1 MMKRK
6 ETRLLVEN
14 WRRHLVG
21 KKPVSEPV
29 NEMFGFG
36 KKTVD
41 IKAMI
46 SNRLEKVRQEIN
58 DAEQNI
64 IDRAGDQYNSVRV
77 LNDLVRAHHL
87 NIVRGQVLLFLAECL
102 DKHDEIKIKGKFT
115 EDMLDDLVTGNTN
128 LKQTSFNNV
137 IKSNIRGL
145 SEYFNKSFD
154 CSDAAGNDN
163 TIRARSKWAKLSV
176 LLTNSRD
183 DNIQNFLE
191 RENLYKIVQ
200 WMIDNNK

>member
-29 NEMFGFG
+29 NEIFGFG

-46 SNRLEKVRQEIN
+46 SNRLEKVKQEIN

-64 IDRAGDQYNSVRV
+64 IERAGDQYNSVSV
-77 LNDLVRAHHL
+77 LNDLVHGQHI

-102 DKHDEIKIKGKFT
+102 DNHDERKIKGKFT
-115 EDMLDDLVTGNTN
+115 EDMLDDLVAGNT
-128 LKQTSFNNV
+128 KQNNTFDDV
-137 IKSNIRGL
+137 IKSNVRSL
-145 SEYFNKSFD
+145 SKYFNKSFD

-163 TIRARSKWAKLSV
+163 TIRVRSKWARLKV
-176 LLTNSRD
+176 LLTNRD
-183 DNIQNFLE
+183 DDNFHKFLE
-191 RENLYKIVQ
+191 RENLYKVVQ